1 MKRQLTSVILLLM
14 CVALSADFYKYVW
27 DTGRSLEVRGNIIEQ
42 DNNIL
47 AIGNGKQL
55 YVYSMFDI
63 YNFTLNGAYTLDE
76 DIQGIEIL
84 TSKNVA
90 VAINS
95 IISSK
100 VSIDSLDTM
109 GRTIP
114 VNIYNGNDLQQDG
127 SHLYVA
133 HEDTGLTIYDMG
145 NNMSYNII
153 SNYHDAWGLN
163 SIAVKW
169 PLLYATNNHGV
180 ATINLS
186 NVTRPMPFGTNYNI
200 FKCDAVANYND
211 LLFAA
216 SSRTLN
222 ILDIS
227 IPGKMKSKDSLYY
240 PYLIRGVKVH
250 NNDLYVIL
258 GEGGMEIYTINA
270 NNTLTHSTSYNDG
283 NYLYDIGFYADYIF
297 MLSKDKYLRILQ
309 YN

>member
-14 CVALSADFYKYVW
+14 CLALSADFYKYVW

-114 VNIYNGNDLQQDG
+114 
-127 SHLYVA
+127 
-133 HEDTGLTIYDMG
+133 
-145 NNMSYNII
+145 
-153 SNYHDAWGLN
+153 
-163 SIAVKW
+163 
-169 PLLYATNNHGV
+169 
-180 ATINLS
+180 
-186 NVTRPMPFGTNYNI
+186 
-200 FKCDAVANYND
+200 
-211 LLFAA
+211 
-216 SSRTLN
+216 
-222 ILDIS
+222 
-227 IPGKMKSKDSLYY
+227 
-240 PYLIRGVKVH
+240 
-250 NNDLYVIL
+250 
-258 GEGGMEIYTINA
+258 
-270 NNTLTHSTSYNDG
+270 
-283 NYLYDIGFYADYIF
+283 
-297 MLSKDKYLRILQ
+297 
-309 YN
+309 